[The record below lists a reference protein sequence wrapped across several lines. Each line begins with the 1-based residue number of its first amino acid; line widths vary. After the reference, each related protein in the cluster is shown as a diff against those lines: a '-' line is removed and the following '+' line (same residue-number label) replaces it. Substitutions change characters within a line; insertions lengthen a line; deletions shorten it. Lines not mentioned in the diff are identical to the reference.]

1 MQTLPKIMQLP
12 SLNPLAHGFQTTELS
27 RIQRQLD
34 DRSKNLC
41 QVNYQADVRES
52 TFFDVLQQQNRLTEL
67 LEEHQLQNLLP
78 SLTLTTL
85 TGDPLEYS

>member
-1 MQTLPKIMQLP
+1 MYVKLQI
-12 SLNPLAHGFQTTELS
+12 
-27 RIQRQLD
+27 
-34 DRSKNLC
+34 
-41 QVNYQADVRES
+41 

-67 LEEHQLQNLLP
+67 LEEQQLQNLLP